1 MRRRP
6 AVVAG
11 ALFTQLKA
19 RVAFNVIIE
28 SLYMIYEPSLL
39 QPLLFIADIMPVLVK
54 CQFDLRLA
62 IHFSSYILI
71 LLTWV

>member
-1 MRRRP
+1 MLWRP

-28 SLYMIYEPSLL
+28 SLYMIYEPSL

-71 LLTWV
+71 LLLTWV